1 LELMVARIL
10 VPESDESERGALAR
24 VERLERRIG
33 VDGAPAVAEPRA
45 VPKVAAPAVAPKS
58 TEPQATPKPAEPSP
72 VEAVAEAK
80 TVTIQQMRDSW
91 PEILE
96 VVKEN
101 RNAWMVV
108 YTSQARSLDG
118 EVLTVTFPNESDVAS
133 FKKPQGPGES
143 VSEILRS
150 AILAVLGL
158 RVKFI
163 AKVEPTLAAIAEETA
178 LADAVPV
185 DEAAPEQTEPDAEPA
200 VDAAGW
206 AVAEIPGATNIP
218 ATPSAAAKPLVT
230 KPLATKPATGAAPKA
245 ATSAPEPQRYGE
257 SVVRE
262 ILGASFI
269 EEQAVAPRV
278 TPREN

>member
-1 LELMVARIL
+1 
-10 VPESDESERGALAR
+10 
-24 VERLERRIG
+24 
-33 VDGAPAVAEPRA
+33 
-45 VPKVAAPAVAPKS
+45 
-58 TEPQATPKPAEPSP
+58 
-72 VEAVAEAK
+72 
-80 TVTIQQMRDSW
+80 VTIQQMRDSW

-108 YTSQARSLDG
+108 YTSQARALDAD
-118 EVLTVTFPNESDVAS
+118 VLTVTFPNESDVAS

-163 AKVEPTLAAIAEETA
+163 AKVEPTLAAIAVEE
-178 LADAVPV
+178 DAP
-185 DEAAPEQTEPDAEPA
+185 DPTEPDAEPA
-200 VDAAGW
+200 VDAEGW
-206 AVAEIPGATNIP
+206 AVAEIPGSVDAP
-218 ATPSAAAKPLVT
+218 VVVADV
-230 KPLATKPATGAAPKA
+230 KPLAPAGPSTPPTKAVTS
-245 ATSAPEPQRYGE
+245 SAPEPQRYGE